1 MAEGAPVIRAVPLF
15 SLVMRC
21 FFLSAALPPKLQ
33 LLARVSNARYTTF
46 SATEGKMRSIGFV
59 IAPGFQM
66 MSFAALSVFEFANLT
81 STEALYDVRLLSE
94 TGGQLSS
101 SLGIPVQT
109 HAFDD
114 RIFDTL
120 IVSGGLG
127 SVPVAP
133 SVVSF
138 VQTAMQTSRRAASI
152 CTGAFVLAE
161 PGILDA
167 PRATTHWLSTREL
180 PMRFPQ
186 L

>member
-1 MAEGAPVIRAVPLF
+1 M
-15 SLVMRC
+15 
-21 FFLSAALPPKLQ
+21 
-33 LLARVSNARYTTF
+33 
-46 SATEGKMRSIGFV
+46 EGKMRSIGFV

-66 MSFAALSVFEFANLT
+66 MSFAALSVFEFANLA
-81 STEALYDVRLLSE
+81 STEALYDVRLVSE

-127 SVPVAP
+127 SLPVTP

-138 VQTAMQTSRRAASI
+138 VQTPMQNSRPGAS
-152 CTGAFVLAE
+152 
-161 PGILDA
+161 
-167 PRATTHWLSTREL
+167 LSTCAFR
-180 PMRFPQ
+180 
-186 L
+186 